1 METKTITEKIRQEAE
16 RFFKDTS
23 GSHDWSHTE
32 RVVTLALHI
41 AEKEGGDPEVV
52 ELAALMH
59 DIGRRDEDA
68 QSGGLCHAEL
78 GAETARKILSA
89 CSYDKDKTESV
100 AGCIRTHRFR
110 TGGKPETLEGRII
123 YDADKLDCIGA
134 VGIGRAFLFAGEV
147 GATLHNSHI
156 DILKTEAYSRE
167 DTAYREYMVKLR
179 HVKDRMLTQEGKRL
193 AQERDAFMKNYF
205 ERMDREVAGEL

>member
-1 METKTITEKIRQEAE
+1 MNAKTIQERIREEAE

-32 RVVTLALHI
+32 RVVTLACHI
-41 AEKEGGDPEVV
+41 ARKEGGDPEIV

-59 DIGRRDEDA
+59 DVGRRDEDA

-78 GAETARKILSA
+78 GAEMARKILIEH
-89 CSYDKDKTESV
+89 SYDKEKTESV
-100 AGCIRTHRFR
+100 VSCIKTHRFR
-110 TGGKPETLEGRII
+110 TGERPAALEGKIV

-156 DILKTEAYSRE
+156 DISKTKPYSRE
-167 DTAYREYMVKLR
+167 DTAYREFMVKLR
-179 HVKDRMLTQEGKRL
+179 HVKDKMLTDEGKKL
-193 AQERDAFMKNYF
+193 AEERHAFMKEYF
-205 ERMDREVAGEL
+205 KRMAEDE